1 MGEPLWV
8 AKAVVLAIHDEQLA
22 EHGGGQGLRDDG
34 LLDAALNRPR
44 HLFHYGNPDKA
55 ALAAAYAF
63 GLAKDHPFVDGN
75 KRTSF
80 VVTELFLALNGF
92 ELGLD
97 DAAAVSTWLAL
108 AAGELSEEGLTV
120 RIRGA
125 LQSVEGGNMGTSS

>member
-1 MGEPLWV
+1 MDEPRWI
-8 AKAVVLAIHDEQLA
+8 AKSVVLAIHDEQLA
-22 EHGGGQGLRDDG
+22 EHGRGQGMRDDG
-34 LLDAALNRPR
+34 LLEAALNRPL
-44 HLFHYGNPDKA
+44 HLFHHSHPDIA

-63 GLAKDHPFVDGN
+63 GFAMNHPFVDGN

-92 ELGLD
+92 AMGLD

-125 LQSVEGGNMGTSS
+125 LQGVAG